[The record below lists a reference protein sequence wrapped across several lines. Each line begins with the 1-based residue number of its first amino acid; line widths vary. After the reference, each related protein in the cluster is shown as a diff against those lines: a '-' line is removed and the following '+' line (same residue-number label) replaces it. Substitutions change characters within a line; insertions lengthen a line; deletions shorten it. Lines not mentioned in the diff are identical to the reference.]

1 MEVQFC
7 SDQFKLDTPELGRLR
22 DSAGLLSDVDALKAR
37 LAEDGYLYLK
47 GLIDREAVLKA
58 RGQIPQYM
66 SQHEGLE
73 PGSRP
78 LDGVMG
84 DYGRTVPM
92 MGRRAISHHPDV
104 LAVLESP
111 RLFELYRSLMGQDVA
126 TLNYKWLRA
135 VGNEEAT
142 GCHMDHVYM
151 GRGSKR
157 IMTCWVP
164 FDDIPVQRGT
174 LAVCEG
180 SHREESFARLR
191 ETYGKMD
198 VDRDRIEGWFT
209 MHPREVTSAFGG
221 RWLTDEVQAGDV
233 ITFGMHLMHAS
244 TTNVTDRW
252 RISCDVRFQPA
263 ADVMDERW
271 IGENP
276 VGHEQH
282 SSFTPMGEARALWG
296 V

>member
-58 RGQIPQYM
+58 RGQILQYM